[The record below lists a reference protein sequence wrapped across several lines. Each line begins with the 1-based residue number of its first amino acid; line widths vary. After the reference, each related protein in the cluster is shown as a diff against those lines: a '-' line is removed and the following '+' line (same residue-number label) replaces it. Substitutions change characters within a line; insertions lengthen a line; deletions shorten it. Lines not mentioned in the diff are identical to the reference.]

1 MEAQSNLDGGPL
13 PQLTVSS
20 SLTPYVPRLVLDW
33 LREDPDATLR
43 TIEGTLAFIDIS
55 GFTAMSERLSSRG
68 KAGAEEV
75 TDVMNT
81 TFARLLDVAYG
92 EGGTLLKFGG
102 DALLLFFTGD
112 ANPAR
117 GTKAAV
123 GMREALAALGPPQT
137 AEGPIELRLHAAIH
151 SGSFDF
157 FLIGGVHRELVIAGP
172 AVTRTV
178 ELEDAGEAGEII
190 VSAET
195 AAALEPEV
203 LGGEKAGG
211 RLVVAAP
218 EAAGVFEPLPDVSG
232 LPLESLVPPPIR
244 RHALAETHESEHRQG
259 AVAFVRFGGTD
270 ALDAQ
275 ERAAR
280 LDALVRIVQDACA
293 AHAVT
298 FLESD
303 IDKDGGR
310 IILVAGAPE
319 TAGGDEE
326 RLLRAVRAVMAA
338 KPPLPLRIG
347 ANRGRVF
354 AGLVGTPFR
363 RTYTIL
369 GDTAALAARL
379 MAKAEDGQILASAAI
394 VERSATRFDL
404 RPLEP
409 FYVKGKSEPVTAF
422 ELGSI
427 AERKTAQPERRLPM
441 VDRQR
446 ERALLG
452 ASIGTVR
459 AGFGSFVELVGDPG
473 IGKSRLAQE
482 LEEQCADMRKIGT
495 SCEQYESST
504 PYFPFREL
512 LRSLLGVELNGH
524 PSTNTERIGA
534 RLDEIGPELK
544 DWIPLLAIPLDVEVE
559 PTQAVDE
566 LDASFRRARL
576 HGVVSTLLERLLPD
590 GTLMLFEDVH
600 WMDEASSELL
610 RHIGTQV
617 PTKPWLACATR
628 RPVPGGFSA
637 LEGIPPVPA
646 LTLRLDPLPDA
657 DALELAVA
665 AGADRGLLGHELEAI
680 TERAGGN
687 PLFLQQLV
695 TAGEETGTTEL
706 PESVEAA
713 LAARIDRLDPGD
725 RALLRWA
732 SVLGAAFPGSAIAA
746 VLEGDPT
753 AAADSDAWDRLT
765 EFIERDPGVAGG
777 FRFRHALI
785 RDAAYDGLPY
795 RRRRELHERV
805 ARVYEQLHAANT
817 EDVAELLSLH
827 FLRAGVHGEAWRY
840 SLVAGRRAQEKW
852 ANVEAA
858 DFYRRALDAAS
869 EIETVEPTEL
879 AEVWES
885 LADVLQ
891 LAGEL
896 DEAATALEGA
906 RALTPPSDQAGL
918 MLKEGLLR
926 AEQMGRYDEAIE
938 WFERGYAVADEASR
952 LRLAMAHA
960 AALFRKGEFE
970 ECARRCHEV
979 VREANTRGDLATLAH
994 AYYLLHVQY
1003 SITGSADR
1011 AAFRG
1016 LALPIYEELKDLS
1029 GQASV
1034 LNNLGIEAYYE
1045 GRWDEALALYE
1056 SSRELRR
1063 RTGDVTQVAVQTNN
1077 IGEILSDQGKLA
1089 DAEQHFREAMHVAD
1103 ASRHGLT
1110 SQVARSNLGRAAARA
1125 GRYEEA
1131 AELLE
1136 VAAEGF
1142 RDMQAMFTVE
1152 NGARIA
1158 ELDALRGLHDA
1169 ALARATE
1176 TLEAAHNAGGL
1187 APVEALLHRVM
1198 GVAHAHL
1205 GDLDA
1210 ARASLDQSLTVARA
1224 ADAPFEVAQTL
1235 RERAAL
1241 LGDSDAAREAQEIF
1255 DRLGVA
1261 TAAP

>member
-1 MEAQSNLDGGPL
+1 MPEVTTSTALI
-13 PQLTVSS
+13 
-20 SLTPYVPRLVLDW
+20 PYVPRLVVEW
-33 LREDPDATLR
+33 LREDPEARLR
-43 TIEGTLAFIDIS
+43 TLEGTLAFVDIS

-112 ANPAR
+112 RHAAR

-123 GMREALAALGPPQT
+123 GMREALSGLGAPLT
-137 AEGPIELRLHAAIH
+137 SAGPVELRLHAAIH
-151 SGSFDF
+151 SGSHDF
-157 FLIGGVHRELVIAGP
+157 FLVGEVHRELVIAGP
-172 AVTRTV
+172 AATRTV
-178 ELEDAGEAGEII
+178 ELEDAGDAGEIL

-195 AAALEPEV
+195 AAALEPAS

-218 EAAGVFEPLPDVSG
+218 EVRGSFEPLPDVSG
-232 LPLESLVPPPIR
+232 LPLELLVPPPVR

-259 AVAFVRFGGTD
+259 AVAFIRFGGTD
-270 ALDAQ
+270 ALDPD
-275 ERAAR
+275 ERAER
-280 LDALVRIVQDACA
+280 LDALVRIVQEACS
-293 AHAVT
+293 AHGVT

-310 IILVAGAPE
+310 IILVSGAPE
-319 TAGGDEE
+319 TEGGDEE
-326 RLLRAVRAVMAA
+326 RLLRTVHAVMDAR
-338 KPPLPLRIG
+338 PPLPLRIG
-347 ANRGRVF
+347 VNRGRVF

-394 VERSATRFDL
+394 VERSATRFDVRAL
-404 RPLEP
+404 DP
-409 FYVKGKSEPVTAF
+409 FFVKGKSEPVQAY

-427 AERKTAQPERRLPM
+427 GARTTTPASRLPM

-446 ERALLG
+446 ERALLA
-452 ASIGTVR
+452 ASLGTVR

-473 IGKSRLAQE
+473 IGKSRLTQE
-482 LEEQCADMRKIGT
+482 LEEQCADMRKVVT
-495 SCEQYESST
+495 ACEQYESST

-512 LRSLLGVELNGH
+512 LRSVLGVELNGH
-524 PSTNTERIGA
+524 PATNSERIGA
-534 RLDEIGPELK
+534 RLDDIAPDLK
-544 DWIPLLAIPLDVEVE
+544 DWIPLLAIPLDVEVD

-566 LDASFRRARL
+566 LDSSFRRARL

-590 GTLMLFEDVH
+590 ATLMLFEDVH

-628 RPVPGGFSA
+628 RPVAGGFSA

-665 AGADRGLLGHELEAI
+665 AGAETGLLAHELEAI

-695 TAGEETGTTEL
+695 TAGEATGTTEL

-713 LAARIDRLDPGD
+713 LAARVDRLDPGD

-732 SVLGAAFPGSAIAA
+732 SVLGVSFSGAAVAA

-805 ARVYEQLHAANT
+805 ARVYEQLHAGNT
-817 EDVAELLSLH
+817 DDVAELLSLH
-827 FLRAGVHGEAWRY
+827 FLRAGAHDEAWRY
-840 SLVAGRRAQEKW
+840 SLLAGRRAQEKW

-858 DFYRRALDAAS
+858 DFYRRALDAARHV
-869 EIETVEPTEL
+869 ETLEP
-879 AEVWES
+879 AQVAGVWES

-896 DEAATALEGA
+896 EEAAAAFAEA
-906 RALTPPSDQAGL
+906 RALTPEAAQAGL

-938 WFERGYAVADEASR
+938 WYERGYAVADEASR
-952 LRLAMAHA
+952 LQLGMAHA

-970 ECARRCHEV
+970 DCTNRCHEIV
-979 VREANTRGDLATLAH
+979 TRANTQGDLATLAH
-994 AYYLLHVQY
+994 AYYLLHVLF
-1003 SITGSADR
+1003 SMTGSADR

-1016 LALPIYEELKDLS
+1016 LALPIYEELGDLS

-1045 GRWDEALALYE
+1045 GRWDEALTLYE

-1077 IGEILSDQGKLA
+1077 IGEILSDQGRLTE
-1089 DAEQHFREAMHVAD
+1089 AEEHFREAMHVAD
-1103 ASRHGLT
+1103 VSQHELT
-1110 SQVARSNLGRAAARA
+1110 SKVARSNLGRAAARA

-1131 AELLE
+1131 VELLE
-1136 VAAEGF
+1136 AAADGF
-1142 RDMQAMFTVE
+1142 RDMQAMFIVE
-1152 NGARIA
+1152 NDARIA
-1158 ELDALRGLHDA
+1158 ELDVLRGLHEV
-1169 ALARATE
+1169 ALARASE
-1176 TLEAAHNAGGL
+1176 TLEVARNAGGL
-1187 APVEALLHRVM
+1187 APVEALLHRVA

-1205 GDLDA
+1205 GDVDA
-1210 ARASLDQSLTVARA
+1210 ARASLDRSLTIARA
-1224 ADAPFEVAQTL
+1224 ADAPYEVAQTQ

-1241 LGDSDAAREAQEIF
+1241 LGDADAAVEAKAIF
-1255 DRLGVA
+1255 EQLGVM
-1261 TAAP
+1261 TAER